1 MTESEVS
8 PRQAAQRLG
17 VRLGCVYALLWD
29 GVLKGEKRD
38 GRWFILLSS
47 IESRLQQNRASRRA
61 KASGLSC
68 QMLVKQTLGTPQKR
82 KGTI

>member
-1 MTESEVS
+1 MNDSEVS
-8 PRQAAQRLG
+8 PRQAAQQLG

-47 IESRLQQNRASRRA
+47 IENRLQQTRARGM
-61 KASGLSC
+61 KVGLG
-68 QMLVKQTLGTPQKR
+68 L
-82 KGTI
+82 

>member
-1 MTESEVS
+1 MNDPEVS
-8 PRQAAQRLG
+8 PRQAAQQLG

-47 IESRLQQNRASRRA
+47 VENRLQQNRTSRR
-61 KASGLSC
+61 G
-68 QMLVKQTLGTPQKR
+68 
-82 KGTI
+82 ID